1 VVVSEIHNEELAAFV
16 TSTLNA
22 IAYGTADAAQ
32 VGTWRFEIPKEVEF
46 EVAVTATRS
55 KEAGGG
61 LRIQVFS
68 AEGKARSEN
77 EHISKIRFSVSKVN
91 AANAGPLDLKHLRK
105 GIV

>member
-1 VVVSEIHNEELAAFV
+1 MVSEIQNEELAAFV

-22 IAYGTADAAQ
+22 IAYGTTSANQ
-32 VGTWRFEIPKEVEF
+32 IGNWRFDIPNHVEF

-68 AEGKARSEN
+68 ADGKVRAEN
-77 EHISKIRFSVSKVN
+77 ENVSRIRFTVRAVN
-91 AANAGPLDLKHLRK
+91 ASHAKPIDLSKLK
-105 GIV
+105 